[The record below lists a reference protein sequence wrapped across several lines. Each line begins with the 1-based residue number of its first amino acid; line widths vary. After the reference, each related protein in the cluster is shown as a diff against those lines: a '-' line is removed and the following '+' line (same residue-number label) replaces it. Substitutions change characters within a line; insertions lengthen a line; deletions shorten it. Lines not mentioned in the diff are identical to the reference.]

1 MQHTLLIALVILA
14 GALLRL
20 FMLTNQSLW
29 FDEGQ
34 SLVVTDSKTLAGTLY
49 ELSTRAG
56 GDKYQPLYFLVLSI
70 WRSIMGDSEFSLRL
84 LSVLP
89 GVVALFFMYAAVSN
103 IYGSR
108 HAFWSTTYLTVSAF
122 WICYSQEVRPYS
134 LPVSYTHLTLPTTP
148 YV

>member
-1 MQHTLLIALVILA
+1 MRSNGSYTNHRLSDQVDMQHTLLIALVILA

-103 IYGSR
+103 IYG
-108 HAFWSTTYLTVSAF
+108 L
-122 WICYSQEVRPYS
+122 S
-134 LPVSYTHLTLPTTP
+134 LIHI
-148 YV
+148 